1 MSVSPIANM
10 QLNILQ
16 LPEVARIEM
25 PVLAQAQLAN
35 AQVPA
40 IVAREDQDAAETI
53 QMLRQADRRAAGSGT
68 GGATARE
75 RPAYR
80 DPSRRPY
87 RLTSK
92 VTALAAAHP
101 RGIGQL
107 VDLRA

>member
-1 MSVSPIANM
+1 MSVSPIANV
-10 QLNILQ
+10 QLNILT

-40 IVAREDQDAAETI
+40 IIAHEDREAAETI
-53 QMLRQADRRAAGSGT
+53 QVLRQVDRRAVASATDGST
-68 GGATARE
+68 TRE

-80 DPSRRPY
+80 QPQRRTFRTESRLPG
-87 RLTSK
+87 
-92 VTALAAAHP
+92 LAAAHP
-101 RGIGQL
+101 RGLGQL